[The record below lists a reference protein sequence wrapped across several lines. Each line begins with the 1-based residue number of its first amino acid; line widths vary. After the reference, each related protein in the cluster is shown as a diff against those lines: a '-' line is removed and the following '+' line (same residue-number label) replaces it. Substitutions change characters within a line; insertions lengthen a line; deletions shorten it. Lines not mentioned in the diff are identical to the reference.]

1 MSPELR
7 KFFDKLDTPLKIQD
21 YLESLK
27 YNFEPDGDSC
37 SSPAVVIRRKTA
49 HCIEGALLAYVALK
63 HNGQDAWLLDLVADD
78 SDSDHVV
85 CLFKKN
91 GLWGCL
97 SKSNYAQL
105 GYREPVYRTYDE
117 LAMSFFHEYI
127 NKKGKKT
134 MISYSKPFSLKK
146 YGKGWVESPDDLW
159 QIGDD
164 LDDSKHFQI
173 IPKGH
178 KLRNPTKLE
187 AHVGNMLEW
196 SKKTGKRNPLHPLL

>member
-1 MSPELR
+1 MNAELSR
-7 KFFDKLDTPLKIQD
+7 LLKKLNTPLRIQD
-21 YLESLK
+21 HLESLR
-27 YNFEPDGDSC
+27 YNFEPDGDTC
-37 SSPAVVIRRKTA
+37 SSPLVTMKRKTA
-49 HCIEGALLAYVALK
+49 HCIEGALLAYAALK
-63 HNGQDAWLLDLVADD
+63 FNRQDAWLLDLVADD

-91 GLWGCL
+91 GMWGCL
-97 SKSNYAQL
+97 SKTNYAQL
-105 GYREPVYRTYDE
+105 GYREPVYWTYDQ

-134 MISYSKPFSLKK
+134 MVSYSKPFSLKK
-146 YGKGWVESPDDLW
+146 YGE
-159 QIGDD
+159 D
-164 LDDSKHFQI
+164 LDDSKHFKI

-196 SKKTGKRNPLHPLL
+196 SKKTGKRNSL